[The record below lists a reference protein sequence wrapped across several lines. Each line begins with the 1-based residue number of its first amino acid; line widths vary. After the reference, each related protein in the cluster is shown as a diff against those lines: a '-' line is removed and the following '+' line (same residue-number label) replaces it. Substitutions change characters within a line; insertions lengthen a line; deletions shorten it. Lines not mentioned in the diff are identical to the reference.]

1 MGIIN
6 KQKSKALDHLDRNDV
21 EFILNKL
28 RSAQYTGNEFE
39 HFYKVYTTLTNY
51 LKTFKT

>member
-1 MGIIN
+1 MGIVN
-6 KQKSKALDHLDRNDV
+6 KQKTRSLEGLERKDV

-51 LKTFKT
+51 LKIFKN

>member
-1 MGIIN
+1 MGIVN
-6 KQKSKALDHLDRNDV
+6 KQKSRALDDLNKNDI

-51 LKTFKT
+51 LKTFRK

>member
-1 MGIIN
+1 MGIVS
-6 KQKSKALDHLDRNDV
+6 KQKSRALDNLDRNDV

-39 HFYKVYTTLTNY
+39 HFYKVYSTLTEY
-51 LKTFKT
+51 LKTFRT

>member
-6 KQKSKALDHLDRNDV
+6 KQKSKALDDLDRKDI

-39 HFYKVYTTLTNY
+39 HFYKVYTTLTNF

>member
-6 KQKSKALDHLDRNDV
+6 KQKSRALDNLERKDV

-28 RSAQYTGNEFE
+28 RTATYTGNEFE
-39 HFYKVYTTLTNY
+39 HFYRVYSTLTDY